1 MQDLL
6 EHPTFE
12 KDFTAIAK
20 GLPDLERIVS
30 RIHAKNCK
38 VKDFIKVLGV
48 SPQSAF
54 NINPFAN
61 TVMQAFRSLSKGL
74 SALAETADSFDSK
87 SIPGL
92 LRTAPDLTPNL
103 KHIQA
108 MFKPPESGQYYLSL
122 IWARDAEETVG
133 SDELCPEDG
142 KDEVYD
148 GIMEEIN
155 ELENELKSELKKLRK
170 QTGYVLFLR
179 RCRCTILTLR
189 SLCQVGPHLLAQRPR
204 HQGKALS
211 SARTRQLF
219 LPAASQEIYLVQTQ
233 GKERDK
239 APKGWTLSGSTKVMP
254 AYSHYLVLRLTS
266 KTTRRTGRE
275 ALHRPRLADH
285 DPEGQGSPG
294 KPKHRHQGVQE
305 PAVCRVR
312 LGSQRMAARHPGARR
327 ARLSVQLGEGVER
340 ARGAC
345 VQT

>member
-38 VKDFIKVLGV
+38 VKHFIKVLGV
-48 SPQSAF
+48 SLPCAS
-54 NINPFAN
+54 NINPFSN
-61 TVMQAFRSLSKGL
+61 SRVQAFRSLSKGL

-108 MFKPPESGQYYLSL
+108 MFKPPESGEYHSFLVSP
-122 IWARDAEETVG
+122 RRAEESIG

-170 QTGYVLFLR
+170 QTGYAF
-179 RCRCTILTLR
+179 
-189 SLCQVGPHLLAQRPR
+189 P
-204 HQGKALS
+204 
-211 SARTRQLF
+211 
-219 LPAASQEIYLVQTQ
+219 LP
-233 GKERDK
+233 
-239 APKGWTLSGSTKVMP
+239 
-254 AYSHYLVLRLTS
+254 
-266 KTTRRTGRE
+266 
-275 ALHRPRLADH
+275 
-285 DPEGQGSPG
+285 
-294 KPKHRHQGVQE
+294 
-305 PAVCRVR
+305 PAV
-312 LGSQRMAARHPGARR
+312 
-327 ARLSVQLGEGVER
+327 
-340 ARGAC
+340 
-345 VQT
+345 

>member
-1 MQDLL
+1 MRGACCLEHHWQVSGLTSCRLDAVQDLL

-48 SPQSAF
+48 SLRCAS
-54 NINPFAN
+54 NINMFTK

-108 MFKPPESGQYYLSL
+108 MFKPPESGECSSTL
-122 IWARDAEETVG
+122 ISATDADVAVG

-170 QTGYVLFLR
+170 QTG
-179 RCRCTILTLR
+179 
-189 SLCQVGPHLLAQRPR
+189 
-204 HQGKALS
+204 
-211 SARTRQLF
+211 
-219 LPAASQEIYLVQTQ
+219 
-233 GKERDK
+233 
-239 APKGWTLSGSTKVMP
+239 
-254 AYSHYLVLRLTS
+254 
-266 KTTRRTGRE
+266 
-275 ALHRPRLADH
+275 
-285 DPEGQGSPG
+285 
-294 KPKHRHQGVQE
+294 
-305 PAVCRVR
+305 
-312 LGSQRMAARHPGARR
+312 
-327 ARLSVQLGEGVER
+327 
-340 ARGAC
+340 
-345 VQT
+345 